1 MIEDEY
7 RDNEGRIE
15 GRNAVIEALRAGR
28 PIDKIYISKGDIDR
42 TLRFIAAKARDAGIV
57 VKEAD
62 RRKLDAMSE
71 THSHQGVIAVAAAH
85 EYVTVEEILQIA
97 RDRGE
102 KPFLVICDGISDP
115 YNLGAIIR
123 TAESAGIHGVIIPK
137 RRSAGITAAVE
148 KASAG
153 AVEHLPVARVSNLA
167 AAISELKKNG
177 IWIYGTAADASST
190 LWETDLTG
198 PAAIVIGSEGEGMS
212 RLVAESCDFKISIP
226 MYGKVSSLN
235 ASVSAAVLLYEAVR
249 QRKN

>member
-123 TAESAGIHGVIIPK
+123 TAESLISSASAWRRAASVLK
-137 RRSAGITAAVE
+137 SRAEKLSSKTYRSAFFTSALAMERRCFCPPE
-148 KASAG
+148 KFMPPCA
-153 AVEHLPVARVSNLA
+153 
-167 AAISELKKNG
+167 
-177 IWIYGTAADASST
+177 
-190 LWETDLTG
+190 TG
-198 PAAIVIGSEGEGMS
+198 
-212 RLVAESCDFKISIP
+212 ESYP
-226 MYGKVSSLN
+226 
-235 ASVSAAVLLYEAVR
+235 
-249 QRKN
+249 